1 MMKDGKTPLQVAA
14 YRGNLRLVQ
23 YIYRYHKEHLNV
35 VDPVRHL
42 VIMIMTLT
50 VNDEYSWG
58 EQY

>member
-35 VDPVRHL
+35 VDQVRHF
-42 VIMIMTLT
+42 VIMIMTL
-50 VNDEYSWG
+50 
-58 EQY
+58 